1 MKISMKLVP
10 FAMLLFLSCVLKE
23 ASTSNQQ
30 LYKKAIM
37 SLDAPTVR
45 FLRNNMCVV
54 MRKIRGNNRGI
65 ARWSKVMFFC
75 RNLEQSTLS
84 TVICNQECMNPVTCR
99 QFRGVKSV
107 PVPGAVNVVTRG
119 GQRQTITLN
128 TACICVAR
136 EGSTKS
142 CVRQRS

>member
-1 MKISMKLVP
+1 
-10 FAMLLFLSCVLKE
+10 
-23 ASTSNQQ
+23 
-30 LYKKAIM
+30 M
-37 SLDAPTVR
+37 SLDASTVR
-45 FLRNNMCVV
+45 FLRDNMCVV
-54 MRKIRGNNRGI
+54 VRKIRGNSRGI

-84 TVICNQECMNPVTCR
+84 TVICSQECINPVTCR

-107 PVPGAVNVVTRG
+107 PVPGAVNVVMRD

-136 EGSTKS
+136 ERSTKS
-142 CVRQRS
+142 CVKRRN